1 MERHELWELSPLDFN
16 NWRKENDLLE
26 LFKNFKASLPKFD
39 EWLNTYEFTI
49 DFILSTDKP
58 GSFFYWDKETV
69 LITFLNSQP
78 ISYMFI
84 PIQDNKHERDIMS
97 PKKDGTQTTKIKF
110 KPYLLWAKEKLGTE
124 NIIKSRFA
132 ELDTFR
138 FVLINAAEV
147 PEHSRTFIAP
157 GFEVLKLGSI
167 RINGWGVTKHRNLD
181 FSDLDYLEVSG
192 DYTEDGEL
200 DIFYSSCRYLKFNN
214 SQVSFTNFNGC
225 HIQNLS
231 CVNSKFYSS
240 GFIKSDVFGAH
251 FENSMLA
258 NFELRECSS
267 ESFTFNSVEI
277 DRLIFIPP
285 KLEWHINQTGTFK
298 TTSDNYKRFRVLF
311 QNNGHRREAS
321 EAYYNE
327 RKYELKALI
336 ASVNPKR
343 IIEFYQLYG
352 FKHAIGSYYL
362 DMKKYG
368 SILSA
373 IFSFL
378 VWGFGERPIR
388 TVIFSLSIIG
398 IYWFIYYQS
407 LVLGSNN
414 NLGDSLYLS
423 LIMFTTLGFG
433 DYAPFINFNFK
444 LLLASEALLGVF
456 TYGLFVAG
464 YANKSKY

>member
-1 MERHELWELSPLDFN
+1 MDRHELWELSPSDFN
-16 NWRKENDLLE
+16 KWRQENDLLE
-26 LFKNFKASLPKFD
+26 LFNNFKSSLPGFD
-39 EWLNTYEFTI
+39 EWLKIYGFTI
-49 DFILSTDKP
+49 DFILRTDKP
-58 GSFFYWDKETV
+58 GSFFYWDKETI
-69 LITFLNSQP
+69 LITFLRTQPNS
-78 ISYMFI
+78 YLFI
-84 PIQDNKHERDIMS
+84 PIQDKKHERDIMS
-97 PKKDGTQTTKIKF
+97 PDKDDSRTTKIKF

-124 NIIKSRFA
+124 KIIKSRFA

-138 FVLINAAEV
+138 FVLINAPDV
-147 PEHSRTFIAP
+147 PEQSRTFIAP
-157 GFEVLKLGSI
+157 GFMVLKLGGM

-181 FSDLDYLEVSG
+181 FSDLDYLEVIG
-192 DYTEDGEL
+192 DYTEGVEL

-214 SQVSFTNFNGC
+214 SQVTFTSFNGC

-231 CVNSKFYSS
+231 SINSKFYSS
-240 GFIKSDVFGAH
+240 GFIKSDVYGAH
-251 FENSMLA
+251 FENSILA

-267 ESFTFNSVEI
+267 GSFTFNRVEI
-277 DRLIFIPP
+277 DRLLFIPP
-285 KLEWHINQTGTFK
+285 KLVWHADQTGTFK

-343 IIEFYQLYG
+343 IIKFYKLYG

-362 DMKKYG
+362 DTKKYG
-368 SILSA
+368 EILSTL
-373 IFSFL
+373 FSFL
-378 VWGFGERPIR
+378 VWGFGERPFR

-398 IYWFIYYQS
+398 IYWFIYFQS
-407 LVLGSNN
+407 MVLGSINN
-414 NLGDSLYLS
+414 FGDSLYLS

-433 DYAPFINFNFK
+433 DYVPFTDSNFK
-444 LLLASEALLGVF
+444 LLLASEALLGAF
-456 TYGLFVAG
+456 AYGLFIAG